1 MLGPLGLIIL
11 GPEATETC
19 FFAKYVV
26 PRNPQDS
33 YLADRRPGRRRHG
46 ASLLVGVGVLPMA
59 RAVEPRHARR
69 FRAANPMP
77 RQRFGLR
84 ADECAREIGRDT
96 AELP

>member
-77 RQRFGLR
+77 RQRFGFGPGG
-84 ADECAREIGRDT
+84 CGRRGFPDGGGG
-96 AELP
+96 